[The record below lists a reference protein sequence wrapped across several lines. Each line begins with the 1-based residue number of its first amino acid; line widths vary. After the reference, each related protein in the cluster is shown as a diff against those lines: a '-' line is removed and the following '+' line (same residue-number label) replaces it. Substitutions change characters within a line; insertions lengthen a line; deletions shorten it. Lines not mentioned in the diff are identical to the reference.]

1 MQPRFALLH
10 FVFATEDRLFYASYH
25 NYMGASQSWKTSCLY
40 EIGGWYILDRTVK
53 VKDSWDFISQSR
65 APMDF
70 VCSTSPNEALV
81 GATLSCSSSVK
92 VLNILPAI
100 TQKLCGGSRDSLKPF
115 RTAFIILIFRR
126 LSFLSNNPLHTF
138 TIFFSAW
145 KLTES
150 QLCGC
155 HLVSSKKVHILNY
168 LRQAFPQKLLQKMR
182 QDSHHHDLS

>member
-10 FVFATEDRLFYASYH
+10 FVFATEDRLRMLFYASYH

-81 GATLSCSSSVK
+81 GATLSCYSSVK

-100 TQKLCGGSRDSLKPF
+100 TQKVCGGSRDSLKPF
-115 RTAFIILIFRR
+115 RTAFIILIFSR

-138 TIFFSAW
+138 TIFF
-145 KLTES
+145 
-150 QLCGC
+150 
-155 HLVSSKKVHILNY
+155 
-168 LRQAFPQKLLQKMR
+168 LLGN
-182 QDSHHHDLS
+182 